1 MELKP
6 VQHPKFTADDEI
18 ISYQVPPKALTPYFK
33 VPDLAL
39 VENDEVFQD
48 SPPGSRGV
56 DVCILGAPNAGK
68 STLMNTIIGNGVSAV
83 SDKYNTTDDTIK
95 GIYTSF
101 DSRTQIVMMDTPGVT
116 KTSNSMRSNLLV
128 TKAWNEI
135 PSQDLAIF
143 MVDSVKRLSMDIKA
157 AIVRLNNT
165 RVDPTDKKVTDAIR
179 DGSFSQ
185 DKFDRGDYFMTEE
198 EKQLQSFVIPSILI
212 MNKVDLVTSKR
223 RLKSL

>member
-1 MELKP
+1 
-6 VQHPKFTADDEI
+6 
-18 ISYQVPPKALTPYFK
+18 
-33 VPDLAL
+33 
-39 VENDEVFQD
+39 
-48 SPPGSRGV
+48 
-56 DVCILGAPNAGK
+56 
-68 STLMNTIIGNGVSAV
+68 MNTIIGNGVSAV

-157 AIVRLNNT
+157 AVVRLNNT

-179 DGSFSQ
+179 DGSFS
-185 DKFDRGDYFMTEE
+185 
-198 EKQLQSFVIPSILI
+198 
-212 MNKVDLVTSKR
+212 
-223 RLKSL
+223 